1 MFCIVS
7 SGGRAMGGIGPR
19 VSKRWAVI
27 VLAFVGLVAILGMW
41 QPLTTAA
48 QDTGGA
54 LACNQVLPLA
64 QKNIASKCNNLD
76 VNQVCYANKTIAV
89 AYPDQGA
96 VNPVA
101 FAQTGDIAPL
111 STFKSITTSPLNLE
125 TGDWGL
131 ALLKVQATVPGATAG
146 QAVTFILYG
155 DTTVSGLGPSTNSTA
170 APAASCSATTQR
182 ATYLRAQPDLVSDKT
197 QLLPAG
203 TTTNVSE
210 RLANNTWVIDNAQGK
225 SGWLFVQNN
234 ATLSCDINNLK
245 VLDPSSP
252 AVLAGSGAF
261 YFSTGIGAPSNCA
274 HVSPGGLPVQSPSRH
289 KGTVRAHDA
298 DNTIHSTVQIT
309 AKTNQNMSLSVLEGQ
324 ADVDA
329 GGQHQI
335 ATTGQK
341 LTIPLGNSPTGGNN
355 QGFEANGP
363 PSPPSPI
370 PGNHLQQ
377 LCALALSAG
386 VEKTLPPP
394 PPPPLPLPSSP
405 TPPT

>member
-1 MFCIVS
+1 MSESENGTRKPRQPAIIV
-7 SGGRAMGGIGPR
+7 M
-19 VSKRWAVI
+19 
-27 VLAFVGLVAILGMW
+27 LFVGLVAILGMW

-48 QDTGGA
+48 QDTSGG
-54 LACNQVLPLA
+54 LACNQVLKQA

-89 AYPDQGA
+89 DYPDQGA

-155 DTTVSGLGPSTNSTA
+155 DTTVSGLDPSTNSTA
-170 APAASCSATTQR
+170 APAAASCSATTQR

-203 TTTNVSE
+203 TTANVTE
-210 RLANNTWVIDNAQGK
+210 RLANNTWVFANAQGK

-234 ATLSCDINNLK
+234 ATLSCDINSLK

-261 YFSTGIGAPSNCA
+261 YFSTGIGAQSNCA
-274 HVSPGGLPVQSPSRH
+274 DVPAGGLLVQSPSGQ
-289 KGTVRAHDA
+289 KVSFRANGVDI
-298 DNTIHSTVQIT
+298 TIHSTVQIT
-309 AKTNQNMSLSVLEGQ
+309 AKTNQNMSLSVLEGE

-355 QGFEANGP
+355 QGLEANGP
-363 PSPPSPI
+363 PSPPSAI
-370 PGNHLQQ
+370 PGNDLQQ
-377 LCALALSAG
+377 LCTLALAAG